1 MKNKQFEK
9 MKEKFFNAH
18 QTSTN
23 LLVTNIKKIAISD
36 IIVSDNIRKDIKE
49 EDIDSLA
56 ESIKNHGLL
65 QPLIVKQR
73 GDGKFDLIAGQRRL
87 LACKKLNLDTV
98 LSHILESDSDKKMLQ
113 WIENI
118 LRQDL
123 SLYDKAKAVYDIFS
137 ERLGETVHNK
147 IMSKLLEYNINYS
160 KEDELSLSDVDKK
173 IKDVLDNLSI
183 SVSTAKVLLMIFG
196 FDDRVKELIRKYNP
210 PIKLI
215 EKIYKYRDYDF
226 LYEVLKESLENNYT
240 IEKTVRILDKR
251 LKEAENKKEQRKRY
265 YSYLVNINKKLMELP
280 EDTSLIK
287 DKEKVMKELEKI
299 KIRAELLMDKLKRS
313 V

>member
-1 MKNKQFEK
+1 MKNKQIEK
-9 MKEKFFNAH
+9 MKERFFNAH
-18 QTSTN
+18 QTSAN
-23 LLVTNIKKIAISD
+23 LLVTNIKKIAIND
-36 IIVSDNIRKDIKE
+36 IIVSDNIRKEINE
-49 EDIDSLA
+49 EDINNLA

-113 WIENI
+113 WIENM

-137 ERLGETVHNK
+137 EKLDETVHKK

-160 KEDELSLSDVDKK
+160 KEDEMSLSDVDKK
-173 IKDVLDNLSI
+173 IKEVLDSLSI

-215 EKIYKYRDYDF
+215 EKVYKYRDYDF
-226 LYEVLKESLENNYT
+226 LYEVLKESLESNYT
-240 IEKTVRILDKR
+240 IEKTIRMLDKR

-280 EDTSLIK
+280 EDTGLIK
-287 DKEKVMKELEKI
+287 DKEKVVKELEKI
-299 KIRAELLMDKLKRS
+299 KTRAELLMDKLKKS
-313 V
+313 I